1 MPEVGSQNTTSAGY
15 FHFLFGNL
23 NPGGNESMT
32 KQRIGVLVVSAL
44 LAVASLAQAPP
55 AKQKPAAKKGGGA
68 VSGGPV
74 MPGSEQW
81 MDVPAAALDRVTRGG
96 ELGSGAA
103 RETEACREK
112 GRGRG
117 ERRTGDAGIR
127 AMDGCS
133 CGRSGGDS
141 VGGDGRNA
149 EDSHSAGRPDD
160 SRPFVHS

>member
-1 MPEVGSQNTTSAGY
+1 RRMPEVGSQNTTSAGY

-55 AKQKPAAKKGGGA
+55 AKQKPAAKKSGGA

-81 MDVPAAALDRVTRGG
+81 MDVPAAALVGTRSEEHTS
-96 ELGSGAA
+96 ELQSLAYLVC
-103 RETEACREK
+103 RLLLEKKTEEYPQAC
-112 GRGRG
+112 
-117 ERRTGDAGIR
+117 A
-127 AMDGCS
+127 
-133 CGRSGGDS
+133 
-141 VGGDGRNA
+141 V
-149 EDSHSAGRPDD
+149 
-160 SRPFVHS
+160 

>member
-55 AKQKPAAKKGGGA
+55 AKQKPAAKKSGGA

-81 MDVPAAALDRVTRGG
+81 MDVPAAALVGTQ
-96 ELGSGAA
+96 EHPSIA
-103 RETEACREK
+103 RIPASPVRRN
-112 GRGRG
+112 GWMFLRPLWWGLRRWRWA
-117 ERRTGDAGIR
+117 ER
-127 AMDGCS
+127 
-133 CGRSGGDS
+133 
-141 VGGDGRNA
+141 
-149 EDSHSAGRPDD
+149 
-160 SRPFVHS
+160 